1 MLTEKV
7 GRAELYLADCMD
19 IMRDMPDKAFELAI
33 VDPPYGDGGGN
44 WENKKRSRFGGRFD
58 KYSIR
63 GVNHAYGGRFE
74 RYAPPESIT
83 DGRNTVEEISDRRGL
98 P

>member
-33 VDPPYGDGGGN
+33 VDPPYGDGGELGKQ
-44 WENKKRSRFGGRFD
+44 EAEQIRRTVRQVQH
-58 KYSIR
+58 R

-74 RYAPPESIT
+74 RYDPPESIT

>member
-1 MLTEKV
+1 MRVEHIGDAT
-7 GRAELYLADCMD
+7 LYLADCMD

-44 WENKKRSRFGGRFD
+44 WENKKRSRFGGWFD
-58 KYSIR
+58 KYSI
-63 GVNHAYGGRFE
+63 G
-74 RYAPPESIT
+74 ESIT
-83 DGRNTVEEISDRRGL
+83 PTADGSSVMPPPNTHGRDMVEEVSNRRGL

>member
-33 VDPPYGDGGGN
+33 VDPPYGDGGELGKQ
-44 WENKKRSRFGGRFD
+44 EAEQ
-58 KYSIR
+58 IR
-63 GVNHAYGGRFE
+63 RTVRQVQHQGSQPRIRRTVRTLC
-74 RYAPPESIT
+74 PPESIT